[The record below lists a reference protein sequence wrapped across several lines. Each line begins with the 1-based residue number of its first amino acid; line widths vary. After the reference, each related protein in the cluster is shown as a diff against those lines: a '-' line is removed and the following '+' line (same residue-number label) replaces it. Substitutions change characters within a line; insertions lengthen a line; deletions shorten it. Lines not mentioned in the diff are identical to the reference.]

1 MASPERRIHAVP
13 SPLPTEP
20 VDVHERLASLEAEAA
35 ALRAEVAALHEDLRW
50 LAGQDDEADGEPGLL
65 SRGWLAAGWV
75 RASLLLASFGLVTV
89 VSVPYLSHLLDRSG
103 PGDPIPAVASA
114 ESAPVVASPPPG
126 PAVTPP
132 FEPVA
137 APVVPREEYIAVTS
151 QAGAAPAAIPARLHR
166 PAPRA
171 RAALARERARF
182 LTPAAGETAGAPI
195 GGESP

>member
-1 MASPERRIHAVP
+1 MASPERRI
-13 SPLPTEP
+13 PTEP
-20 VDVHERLASLEAEAA
+20 VDMHARLASLEAEAA

-89 VSVPYLSHLLDRSG
+89 VSVPYLSHLLDPSG
-103 PGDPIPAVASA
+103 AVDPIPTVASA
-114 ESAPVVASPPPG
+114 ESAPVAAPQPAPVVTTPVAS
-126 PAVTPP
+126 
-132 FEPVA
+132 VA
-137 APVVPREEYIAVTS
+137 APVVPRGEYIAVTS
-151 QAGAAPAAIPARLHR
+151 HADTAPAVTPARLHR

-171 RAALARERARF
+171 QAALAREHARF
-182 LTPAAGETAGAPI
+182 LAPGPGETAGAPV

>member
-1 MASPERRIHAVP
+1 MP

-20 VDVHERLASLEAEAA
+20 VDVHARLASLEAEAA

-89 VSVPYLSHLLDRSG
+89 VSIPYLSHLLDPSG
-103 PGDPIPAVASA
+103 AADSIPAVASA
-114 ESAPVVASPPPG
+114 ESAPVVASPPPA
-126 PAVTPP
+126 AVTP
-132 FEPVA
+132 PVA
-137 APVVPREEYIAVTS
+137 APVVPRGEYIEVTS
-151 QAGAAPAAIPARLHR
+151 HAGAAPAAATPARLHR

-171 RAALARERARF
+171 RAALAHERARF
-182 LTPAAGETAGAPI
+182 LAPAPGETAGAPI

>member
-1 MASPERRIHAVP
+1 MASPERRI
-13 SPLPTEP
+13 PTEP
-20 VDVHERLASLEAEAA
+20 VDMHARLASLEAEAA

-89 VSVPYLSHLLDRSG
+89 VSVPYLSHLLDPSG
-103 PGDPIPAVASA
+103 AVDPIPTVASA
-114 ESAPVVASPPPG
+114 ESAPVAAPQ
-126 PAVTPP
+126 PAPVVTPP
-132 FEPVA
+132 VASVA
-137 APVVPREEYIAVTS
+137 APVDPRGEYIAVTS
-151 QAGAAPAAIPARLHR
+151 HADTAPAVTPARLYR

-171 RAALARERARF
+171 QAALAREHARF
-182 LTPAAGETAGAPI
+182 LAPGPGETAGAPV